1 MVSWKRRREKKKRV
15 LKKSDIKKKW
25 SKLWKKKG
33 LGKRDVRDRG
43 RRKKKEEKR
52 SILTENS
59 KKNNRDGKVF
69 IFRALKGYEYVLC
82 GINLYMGRKTL

>member
-1 MVSWKRRREKKKRV
+1 MVSWNRRREKKKRV
-15 LKKSDIKKKW
+15 LKNSGIKKKW
-25 SKLWKKKG
+25 SKLWKKS

-69 IFRALKGYEYVLC
+69 IFYALKGYEYVLC
-82 GINLYMGRKTL
+82 GINLYIGRKTL